1 MSTAVLIAIATLLQT
16 SEPGTPIVRI
26 QPDPLTAQSLAV
38 RVERSPLIHTG
49 QILPLG
55 PSFAPTSP
63 TEQVLQTFS
72 QLRDVL
78 QAGGAVLSDVVK
90 LNVYVS
96 HPSVTSIVEQELKS
110 RFSGGQGPA
119 VSFVQTTLPEPS
131 TMVAVD
137 AVAVSQRADIVR
149 TVLLPAAAKD
159 QPATAAIL
167 PAGGA
172 AYISGQA
179 ERGDGSLANATALT
193 MASLLKTLAFLKT
206 TPARVVQVKSF
217 LNPMG
222 DVEVARRE
230 IQQAFGDL
238 PCPPLSFVEWRSSL
252 PIEIEMVVAT
262 DLPPESEQPP
272 RVEYLTPPGMTT
284 PTVYCRVAKV
294 NTAARIYI
302 GGLFGTQEDP
312 NGPAEAKEMFEQLQA
327 AVEAAGSD
335 LDHLVKGTYYVADSD
350 ADRQFNQVR
359 PSYYN
364 PARPPAASKAMVA
377 GTGRPPRTL
386 TLDMIAVPR

>member
-1 MSTAVLIAIATLLQT
+1 MSTAVLIAIASLLQT
-16 SEPGTPIVRI
+16 SEPATPIVRI
-26 QPDPLTAQSLAV
+26 ESDASTSQSLAV
-38 RVERSPLIHTG
+38 RVARGPLVHTG

-55 PSFAPTSP
+55 PRFAPTSP
-63 TEQVLQTFS
+63 TEQVLQAFS

-78 QAGGAVLSDVVK
+78 QPAGAVLSDVVK

-119 VSFVQTTLPEPS
+119 VAFVQTALPDPA

-137 AVAVSQRADIVR
+137 AVAVSQRADIVQ
-149 TVLLPAAAKD
+149 TVLLPAQTND
-159 QPATAAIL
+159 GPAPAAIL
-167 PAGGA
+167 PSGGA

-217 LNPMG
+217 LNPMA

-230 IQQAFGDL
+230 IQRAFGAL

-262 DLPPESEQPP
+262 DLPPEAEAAP
-272 RVEYLTPPGMTT
+272 RVEYLTPPGMST

-294 NTAARIYI
+294 NTAARIYVA
-302 GGLFGTQEDP
+302 GLFGTQDDP
-312 NGPAEAKEMFEQLQA
+312 NSPEEAKQMFEQLQQ
-327 AVEAAGSD
+327 AVLAAGSD
-335 LDHLVKGTYYVADSD
+335 LDHLVKGTYYVSDSD
-350 ADRQFNQVR
+350 VDKQFNLVR
-359 PSYYN
+359 PNYYN